1 MIDWENSRGKSPTPN
16 GGYKR
21 NMEIV
26 LEASEAVIST
36 GDLELIA
43 RYFKSI
49 VMYELYGEEPDEEV
63 LEDNTASVAYRVQ
76 AKHTDIAIEKYS
88 KKCKKNYENALKKEE
103 ATG

>member
-21 NMEIV
+21 NMELV

-36 GDLELIA
+36 GDIELIA

-49 VMYELYGEEPDEEV
+49 VMYELYGEEPDEYV
-63 LEDNTASVAYRVQ
+63 LDDKTATIAYNVQ
-76 AKHTDIAIEKYS
+76 VKHTDIAIEKYR
-88 KKCKKNYENALKKEE
+88 KKCVKNYENALKKED
-103 ATG
+103 AKG